1 MRTLPLFI
9 LLTLLSPLAYGSDVI
24 ELSTFPKSSDEV
36 VRRCYEEAMAATK
49 KGKAL
54 CDEKGFGDYWVC
66 PPSREIR
73 LKLLERCRSEAKNA
87 KDQAAML
94 YLLGLLHQDF
104 RSQDLNRG
112 RGCPEF
118 YRYQEGSAICVYTND
133 HFDQLIQRFPESRYA
148 DMGAFKRAE
157 EMYRYYECE
166 GQKLCV
172 IENQIVGWIYF
183 LETRPKSSLAD
194 QATNKIVAALG
205 SLSPTTKLD
214 LRWDSPEGLLEDVET
229 LNTTSAKLSPTNRE
243 KIRKSLEKIK
253 PILVK
258 IKEAQAALK
267 QNES

>member
-1 MRTLPLFI
+1 MRKLPMFI
-9 LLTLLSPLAYGSDVI
+9 LLTLVSRHAEGSDVI

-36 VRRCYEEAMAATK
+36 VRRCYDEALAATQ

-54 CDEKGFGDYWVC
+54 CNEKGFGDYWVC

-73 LKLLERCRSEAKNA
+73 LKPLERCRSEANNA

-104 RSQDLNRG
+104 RSQDLDRG
-112 RGCPEF
+112 RGCPEL
-118 YRYQEGSAICVYTND
+118 YRYQEGSARCVYTND

-183 LETRPKSSLAD
+183 LETRPQSSLAD

-205 SLSPTTKLD
+205 SLSATTKLD
-214 LRWDSPEGLLEDVET
+214 LRWESPEGLLEDVEN
-229 LNTTSAKLSPTNRE
+229 LNAIAAKLSPTNRE
-243 KIRKSLEKIK
+243 KLIKSLEKIK

-258 IKEAQAALK
+258 IKEAQAAVEHK
-267 QNES
+267 DG

>member
-1 MRTLPLFI
+1 VRTLSLFI
-9 LLTLLSPLAYGSDVI
+9 SLTLLSPLAHASAVI

-36 VRRCYEEAMAATK
+36 VQRCYDEATAATK

-54 CDEKGFGDYWVC
+54 CDEKGFGPYWVC

-73 LKLLERCRSEAKNA
+73 LKPLERCRSEAKNA

-104 RSQDLNRG
+104 RSQDLDRG

-118 YRYQEGSAICVYTND
+118 YRYQEGSALCVYTND

-148 DMGAFKRAE
+148 EMGAFKRAE

-183 LETRPKSSLAD
+183 LETRPKSTLAD

-214 LRWDSPEGLLEDVET
+214 LRWETPEGLLEDVET
-229 LNTTSAKLSPTNRE
+229 LNAMAAKLSPTNRE
-243 KIRKSLEKIK
+243 KLRKSLERIK

-258 IKEAQAALK
+258 IQEAQAAMEHK
-267 QNES
+267 GS